1 MAFWRFFVNEGGGV
15 AMESR
20 VWGETDERDNCVK
33 KGGTMMVFRFFY
45 LNLPSVIC
53 PAGIVGI

>member
-1 MAFWRFFVNEGGGV
+1 
-15 AMESR
+15 MESR

-33 KGGTMMVFRFFY
+33 KRATMMVFRFFY